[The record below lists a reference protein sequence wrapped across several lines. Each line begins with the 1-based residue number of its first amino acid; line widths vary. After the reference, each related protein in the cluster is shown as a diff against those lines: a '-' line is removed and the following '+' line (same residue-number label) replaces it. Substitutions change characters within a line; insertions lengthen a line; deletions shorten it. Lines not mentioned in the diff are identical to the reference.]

1 MPNGSGTG
9 AESDKRSL
17 AELSDEELVDNF
29 LNRVSDDRDG
39 AHLCFE
45 TIIERYRWLISH
57 IVRSSSFRFP
67 AWNSAEDVTA
77 RVIFKVYR
85 GLALWRREGK
95 LSSFIGR
102 IASSELIDTYRRV
115 GRDKSWDPR
124 PVADPDSDEPSV
136 VDRARSR
143 ELSPEEQAL
152 KREQSEVIEN
162 LLADVCRDW
171 KDSVIVNEYIIGE
184 RNGKEISEKYEMSE
198 DLVYQRARRLRVR
211 LLKWL
216 AERGINSVDD
226 LLGGGKGATGS
237 KQ

>member
-1 MPNGSGTG
+1 MGNPSGTG

-17 AELSDEELVDNF
+17 AELSDEELVDTF
-29 LNRVSDDRDG
+29 LDKVSRDREG

-45 TIIERYRWLISH
+45 TIIERYHWLINH

-67 AWNSAEDVTA
+67 AWNSAEDVIA

-124 PVADPDSDEPSV
+124 PVTDPDSDEPTPIE
-136 VDRARSR
+136 RARSR
-143 ELSPEEQAL
+143 ELSPEDQAL
-152 KREQSEVIEN
+152 RREQSEVIES

-184 RNGKEISEKYEMSE
+184 RGGKEIAEKYGVSE

-216 AERGINSVDD
+216 SDRDINSVDD
-226 LLGGGKGATGS
+226 LLGGGK
-237 KQ
+237 K